1 MVQVHHRPTGI
12 KRLFCWV
19 LVLQLA
25 SLSAFAALD
34 TAKREACQVF
44 TNSPDLSKCP
54 VDTIY
59 VSARD
64 PKAKFKSIQQAIN
77 YLKAT
82 TANTPATILI
92 GSGVY
97 QEQLVVDGFASITLL
112 GQTTSPRS
120 SYAHN
125 TVDINHN
132 RVLQK
137 SDGYQNWLTSTL
149 LVNGCADFK
158 AYNLNLR
165 QTAPV
170 GIALAVAVMSS
181 SGSFYAC
188 AIEGYQDTLF
198 LGPNKT
204 RGYLYGCYVSGVVD
218 FIYGWATLV
227 VKDSQIMLL
236 GEGTAYVAWRGA
248 ETTTSGAYFF
258 GSTFDAA
265 QNSFGKIY
273 PRTVAV
279 GRAWNDK
286 ARIVI
291 LDCYLGSM
299 IVPGIFA
306 PWSYNPKDTRLSNE
320 VFFGE
325 YNSQGP
331 GSEAK
336 SKIVDSRTGK
346 VDVDHLLHV
355 LDTKSAAPYYSL
367 STIFGQDILWI
378 DGNFNVKAV
387 SLASGGVGGS
397 STPGALAAAPALAA
411 SLPPPAPSA
420 GKGTPLTKQDPKK
433 PTQDPKKTEH
443 NPTKQKSKHH
453 SHPKRK
459 KKATSTKPQVD
470 SGAGA
475 SSNHVSGG
483 RPNLASLPKK
493 RGHGSGGHPHHH
505 HHHHHHG

>member
-12 KRLFCWV
+12 QRLFCWV

-54 VDTIY
+54 VETIY

-92 GSGVY
+92 GSGLY
-97 QEQLVVDGFASITLL
+97 QEQLV
-112 GQTTSPRS
+112 GQIPSLRS
-120 SYAHN
+120 SYASN

-149 LVNGCADFK
+149 LVDGCADFK
-158 AYNLNLR
+158 AYNLNLS

-188 AIEGYQDTLF
+188 AIEGHQDTLF

-204 RGYLYGCYVSGVVD
+204 HGYLYGCYVSGVVD
-218 FIYGWATLV
+218 FIYGWGSLV

-248 ETTTSGAYFF
+248 ETTTSGA
-258 GSTFDAA
+258 
-265 QNSFGKIY
+265 
-273 PRTVAV
+273 AV

-299 IVPGIFA
+299 ILPGFFA
-306 PWSYNPKDTRLSNE
+306 PWTYNPEDTRLSEE

-325 YNSQGP
+325 YNSHGP
-331 GSEAK
+331 GSKAK
-336 SKIVDSRTGK
+336 SKIVDNRTGI
-346 VDVDHLLHV
+346 VNVDHLLHV
-355 LDTKSAAPYYSL
+355 LDQKSAAPYYLL
-367 STIFGQDILWI
+367 STIFPNDTSWI
-378 DGNFNVKAV
+378 DPNFNVKAV

-411 SLPPPAPSA
+411 SFPPPAGKASPALSA
-420 GKGTPLTKQDPKK
+420 GKDTPLTKQDPKKPTQDPKKPTQDPKKPTQDPKK

-475 SSNHVSGG
+475 GSSHVSGG
-483 RPNLASLPKK
+483 GPNLASLPKQ

-505 HHHHHHG
+505 NHHHHHHG